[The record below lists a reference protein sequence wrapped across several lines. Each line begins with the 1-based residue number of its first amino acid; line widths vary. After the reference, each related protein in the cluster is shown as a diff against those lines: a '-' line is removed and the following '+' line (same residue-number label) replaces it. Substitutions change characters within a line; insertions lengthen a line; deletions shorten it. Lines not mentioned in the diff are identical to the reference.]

1 MRICEARATW
11 ALVMMTPSV
20 DQITPEP
27 LPRSPGSTSTVE
39 RRSFSAISPKS
50 RMDIL
55 FASARAFADDDVD
68 FLRRASAN
76 EFEREWLADRFTE
89 ELRVN
94 IFETRD
100 RMAGEGD
107 EDVSDDDSRFVRG
120 AFRLDF
126 QDNSGG
132 FFCALQGL
140 SESVRQTHGLQADA
154 EIALRDV
161 TFFQQGVNDAID
173 GAGGNGDGAK

>member
-1 MRICEARATW
+1 MT
-11 ALVMMTPSV
+11 MTPSA

-55 FASARAFADDDVD
+55 FASARAFANDDVD

-76 EFEREWLADRFTE
+76 EFERKRLADRFTM

-94 IFETRD
+94 IFEACD
-100 RMAGEGD
+100 GMAGERD
-107 EDVSDDDSRFVRG
+107 ENVSNDDSRFVRG
-120 AFRLDF
+120 AFGLDF

-132 FFCALQGL
+132 FFCALERL
-140 SESVRQTHGLQADA
+140 AESVRQTNRLQADT
-154 EIALRDV
+154 EITLR
-161 TFFQQGVNDAID
+161 
-173 GAGGNGDGAK
+173 